1 MSKSNHKVQSSKM
14 KKIYS
19 FIVGLACCSSVA
31 AQQTYTLDQLKQ
43 LAVENNYNL
52 RSARNAIQQSKE
64 QKSEAFTKYFPTV
77 SAVGA
82 GITMNKYLLEAD
94 LSLPDGLASQ
104 LPPAVSAC
112 VAHQYRLYEEWRVRL
127 CQCYSAGIHGRTDYQ
142 WQQAGKG
149 WCRGE

>member
-1 MSKSNHKVQSSKM
+1 M

-19 FIVGLACCSSVA
+19 FIVGLACCGSVA

-77 SAVGA
+77 SA
-82 GITMNKYLLEAD
+82 M
-94 LSLPDGLASQ
+94 
-104 LPPAVSAC
+104 
-112 VAHQYRLYEEWRVRL
+112 AHQYRLYEEWRVRL
-127 CQCYSAGIHGRTDYQ
+127 C
-142 WQQAGKG
+142 
-149 WCRGE
+149 